1 MPWARLGRRMLRF
14 ITPVRVPEYRKAL
27 SQTLAEW
34 EIHLPTYLFDK
45 THYRGIPIWKNP
57 LDLWIFQEIIHE
69 TKPRFIIEIGS
80 RFGGTTQFLADLL
93 ELQGGDAIVISID
106 IDRNGYRANHPRI
119 RTITGS
125 SMEPSVI
132 AQVKSFCTGPGGMVV
147 HDGDHN
153 RRAVLSDLNNYSS
166 LVGIGNYFIVE
177 DGIMD
182 EFWPGRGPGSHCD
195 GPLPAIDD
203 FLETNQNFAVDSS
216 RERYVLTEN
225 PKGYLR
231 RIC

>member
-1 MPWARLGRRMLRF
+1 MRYV
-14 ITPVRVPEYRKAL
+14 TPVRVPEYRKAL
-27 SQTLAEW
+27 GQTLAEW
-34 EIHLPTYLFDK
+34 EINLPTHMFDK

-93 ELQGGDAIVISID
+93 ELQGGDGIVISID
-106 IDRNGYRANHPRI
+106 IDRNGYRASHKRI
-119 RTITGS
+119 RNIDGS
-125 SMEPSVI
+125 SMDPAVL
-132 AQVKSFCTGPGGMVV
+132 AQVKAFCTGPEGMVV

-153 RRAVLSDLNNYSS
+153 HQAVLMDLKAYSP
-166 LVGIGNYFIVE
+166 LVGKGQYFIVE

-182 EFWPGRGPGSHCD
+182 KFWPGRGPGSYCD

-203 FLETNQNFAVDSS
+203 FLQSNHDFVVDSS

-225 PKGYLR
+225 PKGYLQ
-231 RIC
+231 RIR